1 MKYLNGRIGHS
12 KRKGHR
18 SMVLEDSLRAFLQ
31 QRLIAR
37 MTTLGPVGYPH
48 TVPVWYMLDGDDIL
62 IASGYTTR
70 KIQNIRA
77 NSKGCLV
84 IGGDPLDENRT
95 YQPCYLFQGDFSL
108 EGEPGFD
115 LITRI
120 AYRYRDDHDQA
131 DRDILEWGPHQ
142 PIRFT
147 IKWVIK
153 VME

>member
-1 MKYLNGRIGHS
+1 
-12 KRKGHR
+12 
-18 SMVLEDSLRAFLQ
+18 MVLLDDSVHAFLQ

-37 MTTLGPVGYPH
+37 MTTLGSDGYPH

-62 IASGYTTR
+62 IASGHTTR

-77 NSKGCLV
+77 NPKGSLV

-95 YQPCYLFQGDFSL
+95 YQACYLLQGDFSL

-131 DRDILEWGPHQ
+131 DRDIVEWGPHQ
-142 PIRFT
+142 PIRFR
-147 IKWVIK
+147 IKRVIR

>member
-1 MKYLNGRIGHS
+1 MLLDDA
-12 KRKGHR
+12 
-18 SMVLEDSLRAFLQ
+18 VRAFLQ

-37 MTTLGPVGYPH
+37 MTTLGPDGYPH

-62 IASGYTTR
+62 IATGHTTR
-70 KIQNIRA
+70 KIRNIRA
-77 NSKGCLV
+77 NPRGALV
-84 IGGDPLDENRT
+84 MGGDPLDENRT
-95 YQPCYLFQGDFSL
+95 YQPCYLFQGKFSL
-108 EGEPGFD
+108 EGESGFD

-131 DRDILEWGPHQ
+131 DHDIAEWGPHQ

-147 IKWVIK
+147 IKTVIR

>member
-1 MKYLNGRIGHS
+1 
-12 KRKGHR
+12 
-18 SMVLEDSLRAFLQ
+18 MVLEDSLRAFLQ

-153 VME
+153 VLE

>member
-1 MKYLNGRIGHS
+1 
-12 KRKGHR
+12 
-18 SMVLEDSLRAFLQ
+18 MVFDAAVRAFLQ

-37 MTTLGPVGYPH
+37 MTTLGPDGYPH

-70 KIQNIRA
+70 KVQNIRA
-77 NSKGCLV
+77 NSKGALV
-84 IGGDPLDENRT
+84 IGGGPLDENRT

-131 DRDILEWGPHQ
+131 DRDIADWGPHQ
-142 PIRFT
+142 PIRFR
-147 IKWVIK
+147 IKRVIQ